1 MTSYLQAE
9 NLTKSFGDLALFED
23 ISFSINKDQKVA
35 IIAKNGIGKTTLLNI
50 LTGKDTPDTGKVT
63 QKNDITIGY
72 LEQSPVVDNNKTVI
86 EQVFQSSNKIV
97 EIVKNYET
105 ALKSGDEMEMQKA
118 IEKMDFHKAWNY
130 EEKIKQILTRLKISN
145 MKQKVGELSGG
156 QKKRLAIANL
166 LINEPDLLI
175 LDEPTNHL
183 DLQLIEWLEEYMQK
197 SRSTLLMVTHD
208 RYFLDR
214 ICNEIIEI
222 DNNTVYKYNGNYS
235 YFLKK
240 REERIHLHNLNVEKA
255 QNQYRSELDWVRRMP
270 KARATKAKYRVENF
284 EKIKE
289 KAKGK
294 IIDKNLELSIKTS
307 RMGKKILELYDISK
321 SYGSLK
327 LIDNFSYKFSFNEKI
342 GIIGNNGSGKTTF
355 LDIITQKIE
364 ADSGRIETGETIVF
378 GYYKQSGLNI
388 DPNKKVI
395 EVIKEISEFITLGNG
410 KQLSALQFLEYFLFP
425 TKMHYNRIGKL
436 SGGELRR
443 LYLMTV
449 LMKNPNFLIL
459 DEPTNDL
466 DIATLN
472 VLEDYLLSFAG
483 CLIVVSHDRYF
494 MDKVVDTLFVLEG
507 NAIIKNFTGIYSDYY
522 FRKKED
528 EKAQKN
534 IVKKTTSTK
543 IKQTKPKVNKLTYKE
558 KQEFETLEKEIP
570 ELEERKQEIEK
581 LLSSGELSHQ
591 EITEKAKELEQINDN
606 LDEKEMI
613 WLELSEKIS

>member
-1 MTSYLQAE
+1 MISYLQAE
-9 NLTKSFGDLALFED
+9 NITKSFGEVALFED

-50 LTGKDTPDTGKVT
+50 LTENDTPDAVKISK
-63 QKNDITIGY
+63 KNDITIGY
-72 LEQSPVVDNNKTVI
+72 LEQSPKMDDSRTVI
-86 EQVFQSSNKIV
+86 EQVFQSSNQIV
-97 EIVKNYET
+97 EVVKNYET
-105 ALKSGDEMEMQKA
+105 ALKSGDEIEMQNA
-118 IEKMDFHKAWNY
+118 IEQMDFHKAWNY
-130 EEKIKQILTRLKISN
+130 EEKIKQILNRLKITDLD
-145 MKQKVGELSGG
+145 QKVGELSGG

-166 LINEPDLLI
+166 LITEPDLLI

-197 SRSTLLMVTHD
+197 SHNTLLMVTHD

-222 DNNTVYKYNGNYS
+222 DDNTVYKYDGNYS

-240 REERIHLHNLNVEKA
+240 REERIQIHNLNVEKA
-255 QNQYRSELDWVRRMP
+255 QNQYRSELEWVKRMP

-294 IIDKNLELSIKTS
+294 IVDKNLELNIKTS

-321 SYGSLK
+321 SYGDLK
-327 LIDNFSYKFSFNEKI
+327 LIDKFSYKFSFNEKI
-342 GIIGNNGSGKTTF
+342 GIVGNNGSGKTTF
-355 LDIITQKIE
+355 LNVITQQIQ
-364 ADSGRIETGETIVF
+364 ADSGRVETGETIVF
-378 GYYKQSGLNI
+378 GYYTQAGMDI
-388 DPNKKVI
+388 DPEKKI
-395 EVIKEISEFITLGNG
+395 IDVIKDISEIITLGNG

-425 TKMHYNRIGKL
+425 TKMHYSRVGKL
-436 SGGELRR
+436 SGGERRR

-472 VLEDYLLSFAG
+472 VLEDYLINFSG

-507 NAIIKNFTGIYSDYY
+507 NAKIRNFTGTYSEYY
-522 FRKKED
+522 FRKKEE
-528 EKAQKN
+528 EKKQ
-534 IVKKTTSTK
+534 KKTIKK
-543 IKQTKPKVNKLTYKE
+543 IIPPKEISTKPKSDKLSYKE
-558 KQEFETLEKEIP
+558 KQEFEALEKEIP
-570 ELEERKQEIEK
+570 EMEKRKEEIED
-581 LLSSGELSHQ
+581 LLSSGKLSID
-591 EITEKAKELEQINDN
+591 EITEKAEEFEKINN
-606 LDEKEMI
+606 ELDEKEMI
-613 WLELSEKIS
+613 WLELSERL

>member
-1 MTSYLQAE
+1 MVSYLQAE
-9 NLTKSFGDLALFED
+9 NITKSFGELALFED

-50 LTGKDTPDTGKVT
+50 LTENDTPDVGKISK
-63 QKNDITIGY
+63 KNDITIGY
-72 LEQSPVVDNNKTVI
+72 LEQSPKMDNERTVI
-86 EQVFQSSNKIV
+86 EQVFQSSNEIV
-97 EIVKNYET
+97 EVVKNYET
-105 ALKSGDEMEMQKA
+105 ALKSGDEAEMQTA
-118 IEKMDFHKAWNY
+118 IEQMDFHKAWNY
-130 EEKIKQILTRLKISN
+130 EEKIKQILSRLKITDLS
-145 MKQKVGELSGG
+145 QKVGELSGG

-166 LINEPDLLI
+166 LITEPDLLI

-183 DLQLIEWLEEYMQK
+183 DLQLIEWLEEYMKK
-197 SRSTLLMVTHD
+197 SHNTLLMVTHD

-222 DNNTVYKYNGNYS
+222 DNNTVYKYDGNYS

-240 REERIHLHNLNVEKA
+240 REERIQLHNLNVEKA
-255 QNQYRSELDWVRRMP
+255 QNQYRSELDWVKRMP

-294 IIDKNLELSIKTS
+294 IIDKNLELNIKTS

-321 SYGSLK
+321 SYGDLK
-327 LIDNFSYKFSFNEKI
+327 LIENFSYKFSFNEKI
-342 GIIGNNGSGKTTF
+342 GIVGNNGSGKTTF
-355 LDIITQKIE
+355 LNIITQQIQ

-378 GYYKQSGLNI
+378 GYYTQAGINI
-388 DPNKKVI
+388 DPEKKI
-395 EVIKEISEFITLGNG
+395 IDVIKDISEIITLGNG

-425 TKMHYNRIGKL
+425 TKMHYSRVGKL
-436 SGGELRR
+436 SGGERRR

-472 VLEDYLLSFAG
+472 VLEDYLINFSG

-507 NAIIKNFTGIYSDYY
+507 NAKIRNFTGTYSNYY
-522 FRKKED
+522 FQKKEE
-528 EKAQKN
+528 EKEQKQ
-534 IVKKTTSTK
+534 IVKKIIPPK
-543 IKQTKPKVNKLTYKE
+543 EIPIKQKSNKLSYKE
-558 KQEFETLEKEIP
+558 KQEFEALEKEIP
-570 ELEERKQEIEK
+570 ELEKRKDEIEN
-581 LLSSGELSHQ
+581 LLSSGKLSVEQ
-591 EITEKAKELEQINDN
+591 ITEKAEEFEKIVSE

-613 WLELSEKIS
+613 WLELSERL